1 MPPRRKLSDLDRGRA
16 IGWLQDGVAAR
27 QVAQRLAVAP
37 SVIIR
42 LKQRFHATGR
52 VQERQ
57 GSGRPRVTTQREDR
71 FILRQAMQQRMA
83 TANNIRQRLQA
94 TPNTVVSGE
103 TIRNRLHNFGLRARR
118 PVRGTTLTANHRAA
132 RRAWCTQHVRWQRQ
146 QWARVLFTDE
156 SRFCLEPADG
166 RIRVWRRHG
175 ERFAEGAVLERQRFG
190 GGSVMVWGGISTR
203 LRTPLYHVV
212 GNLTGVR
219 YQNEILQPL
228 VVPALQAIGP
238 RAILQDDN
246 APPHRS
252 AAVNTFIQQARVNR
266 MLWPA
271 NSPDL
276 NPIEHMWDEL
286 CRRVQQHHPPPANL
300 GQLLQWLQ
308 QEWNGVPRVF
318 ICNLIHSMHQRCVEC
333 LAYNGG
339 HTRY

>member
-16 IGWLQDGVAAR
+16 IRWLQDGVAAR
-27 QVAQRLAVAP
+27 QVAQRLAVAL
-37 SVIIR
+37 SVIVR

-52 VQERQ
+52 VQERR
-57 GSGRPRVTTQREDR
+57 SGRPRVTTQREDR
-71 FILRQAMQQRMA
+71 FIQRQAMQQRMA
-83 TANNIRQRLQA
+83 TANSIRPRLQA
-94 TPNTVVSGE
+94 TTNTVVSGQ

-132 RRAWCTQHVRWQRQ
+132 RTLHVRWQRQ
-146 QWARVLFTDE
+146 QWAQVLFTDE

-166 RIRVWRRHG
+166 RIRVWRRRG
-175 ERFAEGAVLERQRFG
+175 EHFAEGAVLERQRFG
-190 GGSVMVWGGISTR
+190 GGSVIVWGGISTR
-203 LRTPLYHVV
+203 PRTPLYHVV

-228 VVPALQAIGP
+228 FVPALQAIGP

-252 AAVNTFIQQARVNR
+252 AAANTFIQQARVNR

-276 NPIEHMWDEL
+276 NPIEHMCDEL

-300 GQLLQWLQ
+300 GQLLQWL
-308 QEWNGVPRVF
+308 
-318 ICNLIHSMHQRCVEC
+318 
-333 LAYNGG
+333 
-339 HTRY
+339 

>member
-1 MPPRRKLSDLDRGRA
+1 
-16 IGWLQDGVAAR
+16 
-27 QVAQRLAVAP
+27 
-37 SVIIR
+37 
-42 LKQRFHATGR
+42 
-52 VQERQ
+52 
-57 GSGRPRVTTQREDR
+57 
-71 FILRQAMQQRMA
+71 MQQRMA
-83 TANNIRQRLQA
+83 TANNIGQRLQA
-94 TPNTVVSGE
+94 TTTTVVSGQ

-118 PVRGTTLTANHRAA
+118 TVRGTTLTANHRAA
-132 RRAWCTQHVRWQRQ
+132 RRAGCTQHVRWQRQ
-146 QWARVLFTDE
+146 QWAQVLFTDE
-156 SRFCLEPADG
+156 SRYCLEPADG
-166 RIRVWRRHG
+166 RIRVWRRRG

-308 QEWNGVPRVF
+308 QEWNGVPRAF
-318 ICNLIHSMHQRCVEC
+318 ICNLIHSMRQRCVEC
-333 LAYNGG
+333 LAHNGG

>member
-1 MPPRRKLSDLDRGRA
+1 MPPRRKLSDLDRGRE
-16 IGWLQDGVAAR
+16 IGWLQDGVAAM

-57 GSGRPRVTTQREDR
+57 LRSGRPRVTTQREDR
-71 FILRQAMQQRMA
+71 FIQRQAMQHRMA

-94 TPNTVVSGE
+94 STYTVVRGQ

-146 QWARVLFTDE
+146 QWAQVLFTDE

-166 RIRVWRRHG
+166 RIRVWRRRE
-175 ERFAEGAVLERQRFG
+175 ERFAEGAVLEQQRFG

-252 AAVNTFIQQARVNR
+252 VHSCKHLHPAGQGQQDAVASQQPGPEPHRAHVGRTLPSGTATSPSVSCQSGSTAAMA
-266 MLWPA
+266 PA
-271 NSPDL
+271 GVEWSSQSIHMQPDPL
-276 NPIEHMWDEL
+276 HAP
-286 CRRVQQHHPPPANL
+286 
-300 GQLLQWLQ
+300 
-308 QEWNGVPRVF
+308 
-318 ICNLIHSMHQRCVEC
+318 SMC
-333 LAYNGG
+333 
-339 HTRY
+339 

>member
-1 MPPRRKLSDLDRGRA
+1 MLPRRKLSDLDRGRA
-16 IGWLQDGVAAR
+16 MGWLQDGVAAR

-57 GSGRPRVTTQREDR
+57 RSGRPRVTTQREDR
-71 FILRQAMQQRMA
+71 FIQRQAMQQRMA

-94 TPNTVVSGE
+94 TTNPVVSGQ

-146 QWARVLFTDE
+146 QWAQVLVTDE
-156 SRFCLEPADG
+156 SRFCLEPTDG
-166 RIRVWRRHG
+166 RIRVWRRRG

-212 GNLTGVR
+212 CNLTGVR

-238 RAILQDDN
+238 SR
-246 APPHRS
+246 PGSTGCCGKP
-252 AAVNTFIQQARVNR
+252 TAR
-266 MLWPA
+266 
-271 NSPDL
+271 
-276 NPIEHMWDEL
+276 
-286 CRRVQQHHPPPANL
+286 
-300 GQLLQWLQ
+300 
-308 QEWNGVPRVF
+308 
-318 ICNLIHSMHQRCVEC
+318 
-333 LAYNGG
+333 
-339 HTRY
+339 T

>member
-1 MPPRRKLSDLDRGRA
+1 MSPA
-16 IGWLQDGVAAR
+16 
-27 QVAQRLAVAP
+27 
-37 SVIIR
+37 
-42 LKQRFHATGR
+42 F
-52 VQERQ
+52 
-57 GSGRPRVTTQREDR
+57 
-71 FILRQAMQQRMA
+71 
-83 TANNIRQRLQA
+83 
-94 TPNTVVSGE
+94 
-103 TIRNRLHNFGLRARR
+103 
-118 PVRGTTLTANHRAA
+118 
-132 RRAWCTQHVRWQRQ
+132 AWNLLMIASEC
-146 QWARVLFTDE
+146 
-156 SRFCLEPADG
+156 
-166 RIRVWRRHG
+166 G

-190 GGSVMVWGGISTR
+190 KGSVMVWGGISTR

-246 APPHRS
+246 APPHCS

-308 QEWNGVPRVF
+308 QEWN
-318 ICNLIHSMHQRCVEC
+318 
-333 LAYNGG
+333 
-339 HTRY
+339 

>member
-1 MPPRRKLSDLDRGRA
+1 MPPRKKLSDLDRGRA

-57 GSGRPRVTTQREDR
+57 RSGRPRVTTQREDR
-71 FILRQAMQQRMA
+71 FIQRQAIQQRMA
-83 TANNIRQRLQA
+83 TANNSRQRLQA
-94 TPNTVVSGE
+94 TTNTVVCGQ

-132 RRAWCTQHVRWQRQ
+132 RRAWCTQHVRWQSQ
-146 QWARVLFTDE
+146 QWAKVLFTDE

-166 RIRVWRRHG
+166 RIRVCRRRG
-175 ERFAEGAVLERQRFG
+175 EHFAEGAVLERQRFG
-190 GGSVMVWGGISTR
+190 GGSVMVRGGISTR

-219 YQNEILQPL
+219 YQNEILQTL

-246 APPHRS
+246 APPHRY

-271 NSPDL
+271 
-276 NPIEHMWDEL
+276 
-286 CRRVQQHHPPPANL
+286 R
-300 GQLLQWLQ
+300 
-308 QEWNGVPRVF
+308 
-318 ICNLIHSMHQRCVEC
+318 
-333 LAYNGG
+333 
-339 HTRY
+339 T

>member
-1 MPPRRKLSDLDRGRA
+1 MV
-16 IGWLQDGVAAR
+16 QDGAAAR
-27 QVAQRLAVAP
+27 QVAQRLAVAS

-42 LKQRFHATGR
+42 LKQRFQATGR

-57 GSGRPRVTTQREDR
+57 RSGRPRVTTQREDR
-71 FILRQAMQQRMA
+71 FIQRHAMQQRLA
-83 TANNIRQRLQA
+83 TANNIRQCLQA
-94 TPNTVVSGE
+94 TANTVVSGQ
-103 TIRNRLHNFGLRARR
+103 TIRNLLHNFGLRARG
-118 PVRGTTLTANHRAA
+118 PVRETTLTANHRAV

-146 QWARVLFTDE
+146 QWAQVLFTDE

-166 RIRVWRRHG
+166 RIRVWRRRG
-175 ERFAEGAVLERQRFG
+175 ERFAEGADLERQRFG

-212 GNLTGVR
+212 GNLTGVG
-219 YQNEILQPL
+219 YQNEILQPP

-271 NSPDL
+271 NSPEL

-300 GQLLQWLQ
+300 GQL
-308 QEWNGVPRVF
+308 GAG
-318 ICNLIHSMHQRCVEC
+318 I
-333 LAYNGG
+333 
-339 HTRY
+339 

>member
-1 MPPRRKLSDLDRGRA
+1 
-16 IGWLQDGVAAR
+16 
-27 QVAQRLAVAP
+27 
-37 SVIIR
+37 
-42 LKQRFHATGR
+42 
-52 VQERQ
+52 
-57 GSGRPRVTTQREDR
+57 
-71 FILRQAMQQRMA
+71 MA
-83 TANNIRQRLQA
+83 TSNNIRQRLQA
-94 TPNTVVSGE
+94 TTNTVVSGQ

-146 QWARVLFTDE
+146 QWAQVLFTDE

-166 RIRVWRRHG
+166 RIRVWRRRG

-190 GGSVMVWGGISTR
+190 GGSVMVLGWISTR

-246 APPHRS
+246 ALPHRS
-252 AAVNTFIQQARVNR
+252 AGVNTFIQQARVNR

-308 QEWNGVPRVF
+308 QEWNGVPRAF
-318 ICNLIHSMHQRCVEC
+318 ICNLIHSMRQRCVQC
-333 LAYNGG
+333 PAHNGG

>member
-1 MPPRRKLSDLDRGRA
+1 MPPRRKLNDLDRGRA
-16 IGWLQDGVAAR
+16 IGW
-27 QVAQRLAVAP
+27 LAVAP

-57 GSGRPRVTTQREDR
+57 GSGRSRVTTQREDR
-71 FILRQAMQQRMA
+71 FTQRQAMQQRMA

-94 TPNTVVSGE
+94 TTNTVVSGQ
-103 TIRNRLHNFGLRARR
+103 TIRNRLHKFGLRARR
-118 PVRGTTLTANHRAA
+118 PVRGTTLTTNHRAA
-132 RRAWCTQHVRWQRQ
+132 RRAWCTQHVKWQRQ
-146 QWARVLFTDE
+146 QWAQVLFTDE

-166 RIRVWRRHG
+166 RIRVWRCRG
-175 ERFAEGAVLERQRFG
+175 ERFAEDAVLERQRFG

-228 VVPALQAIGP
+228 VVPALKAIGP

-271 NSPDL
+271 NIVSNSPDL

-286 CRRVQQHHPPPANL
+286 CRRAQQHHPPPANL

-308 QEWNGVPRVF
+308 QEWNEVPRAF
-318 ICNLIHSMHQRCVEC
+318 ICNLIHSMRQRCVEC
-333 LAYNGG
+333 LAHNGG